1 MGEWAPPFYGAS
13 SATPS
18 TLPSRKGAGHTV
30 AGWKAGANENHS
42 QLGALAMRIILV

>member
-30 AGWKAGANENHS
+30 AGCKAGANENHS
-42 QLGALAMRIILV
+42 QLGALVMRIIRI